1 MNDKTRTAHSDRLQR
16 RATLGGYPWIAHVA
30 RSSYSALSL
39 ESLAKFHRKRHTRTR
54 WGAASRFSLRSKVP
68 FEASL
73 LRCYDSRTLCGL
85 ACAPRTSL
93 APWRRL
99 HRNRPTFVESRPPL
113 MPRPGMVLSIYCRDV
128 PFISSCRLKML
139 RRRFQGRGSSGRTEP
154 CPSCQSE
161 RSKT

>member
-68 FEASL
+68 FEDSL

-93 APWRRL
+93 TPGCPVEKPAVSDAATGYGSFNLLSRRSSHFEL
-99 HRNRPTFVESRPPL
+99 QVETPQATFSRT
-113 MPRPGMVLSIYCRDV
+113 RIIWSY
-128 PFISSCRLKML
+128 
-139 RRRFQGRGSSGRTEP
+139 
-154 CPSCQSE
+154 
-161 RSKT
+161 